1 MKLRTCARLL
11 LAVTPLLAG
20 CGDFWQAPSTSTTGT
35 TTTTLSSGYFYVI
48 NQATSQ
54 IVAYDISSGS
64 LKQIGAYTLAA
75 APTALAVAPGNGY
88 LYVSSIAGIYLYTIG
103 STGALTVGHSGQA
116 ISSDPASAI
125 QVDPSGNWLVDAVE
139 GTSGVQVDATPIDSS
154 TGLYT
159 GGTVGTR
166 QYSVGTASVHQMAI
180 SSDDDNVFVALG
192 TGGTL
197 VVPFTEANSNP
208 LASSGSVIPVETTGG
223 AALSVAVD
231 PSTTPRL
238 LYIGETLAGSSGTS
252 GGLRVFNYSS
262 LSGTLTQASGSPI
275 ATGGLAP
282 NAILPIASGDYVY
295 VGNGTGPTSAGNIT
309 GFSITEASSTYTIA
323 LGSTVAAGIQ
333 PYGLA
338 EDSDA
343 NFVLAVSEGGSYDLE
358 AYIFDTTT
366 AGQLDLSITSTT
378 GTDPTQAIGV
388 AATTP

>member
-366 AGQLDLSITSTT
+366 AGQLDL
-378 GTDPTQAIGV
+378 
-388 AATTP
+388 